1 MYKCSECGLI
11 FDTPKII
18 KNPLTWS
25 GREDVCPRC
34 DADMSYVDDV
44 FSCDECG
51 RFVRFDE
58 LADVEE
64 NIIVCKE
71 CYYGAKVRAVS

>member
-1 MYKCSECGLI
+1 
-11 FDTPKII
+11 
-18 KNPLTWS
+18 
-25 GREDVCPRC
+25 
-34 DADMSYVDDV
+34 MSYVDDV

-71 CYYGAKVRAVS
+71 CYFGAKVRAVS